1 MRGNNFK
8 EKKVIPLIFTQF
20 WIRSHLN
27 KLDRLTPQ
35 DVYSVPCCDRTAS
48 AKDTFWPPT
57 KGRILW
63 AMVSLSSL
71 LSFFN
76 WGTPEFK
83 TVRWWSWWQNTLVLQ
98 AFFVRFNIV
107 IKFMVKWSGQLSCS
121 PYNFTKTKVEFW
133 ILVLVFPL
141 KKQKQI
147 FDIQNVTYPNWWAT
161 EDINSKLLWNSWEFV
176 IRFSLFV
183 KIYGEQLKPHN

>member
-1 MRGNNFK
+1 MRWNNFK
-8 EKKVIPLIFTQF
+8 EKWGAPLIFKKF

-98 AFFVRFNIV
+98 AFFVRFNTV
-107 IKFMVKWSGQLSCS
+107 IKFMFKWSRQLSCS

-133 ILVLVFPL
+133 MFVLVFFHC
-141 KKQKQI
+141 KKGTTNI
-147 FDIQNVTYPNWWAT
+147 GPNRWAT
-161 EDINSKLLWNSWEFV
+161 EDINSNLLWNSWEFV